1 MKGLAVKTLTVKT
14 LKWPGIGRLSRAMLM
29 LAVAGAT
36 AGGMLFTAAAA
47 QAVTGTGPGQL
58 VLHPASGATTLMPT
72 WSTTTACP
80 VGYQTSAVLYALN
93 TNGSI
98 GSSISST
105 VSNVTSP
112 FSGTLLGPVGKLLS
126 LGTNVR
132 NGGTSQWVVG
142 CSAGRGGTGQTTYV
156 QSDDVTLSADGKSY
170 TSSTPSTSGTSSTT
184 RSAQSVPWAL
194 IGLVLVILVGGSV
207 GGWLAWRWRRRRV
220 DAALLAAADQAREVI
235 EQRMPRKPANP
246 AAKRQGPG

>member
-58 VLHPASGATTLMPT
+58 VLNPASGATTLTPT

-80 VGYQTSAVLYALN
+80 AGFQTSAVLYALN
-93 TNGSI
+93 ANGSI
-98 GSSISST
+98 GSSISPT
-105 VSNVTSP
+105 VDNVISP
-112 FSGTLLGPVGKLLS
+112 FRGTLLAPVGKIFS

-132 NGGTSQWVVG
+132 DGGTSKWVVA
-142 CSAGRGGTGQTTYV
+142 CSAGRGGTGKTTYV
-156 QSDDVTLSADGKSY
+156 QSDNVTLSADGKSY
-170 TSSTPSTSGTSSTT
+170 TSSTLSTADTTSTTSSS
-184 RSAQSVPWAL
+184 RSVPWAL
-194 IGLVLVILVGGSV
+194 IVLVAVIVVGGGV
-207 GGWLAWRWRRRRV
+207 GGWLAWRWHRGRR
-220 DAALLAAADQAREVI
+220 DAALLAAAAQAREVI
-235 EQRMPRKPANP
+235 EQRMPRKPADP